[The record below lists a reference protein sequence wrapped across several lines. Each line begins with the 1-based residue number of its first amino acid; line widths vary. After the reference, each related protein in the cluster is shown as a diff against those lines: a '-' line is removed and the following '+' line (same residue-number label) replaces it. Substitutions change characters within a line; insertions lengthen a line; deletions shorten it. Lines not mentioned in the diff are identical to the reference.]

1 MPRARGIGM
10 AKAKKKKPE
19 VADKVEEE
27 EEEQIST
34 MLRCKTASSAF
45 LDSCSAFA
53 IVTDTLHHGGLW
65 GCPLVYSTTI
75 APSQRATWGELP

>member
-1 MPRARGIGM
+1 MPHARGIGM

-34 MLRCKTASSAF
+34 AEPPPPAKRPRGLR
-45 LDSCSAFA
+45 
-53 IVTDTLHHGGLW
+53 HGW
-65 GCPLVYSTTI
+65 STT
-75 APSQRATWGELP
+75 RVRFNV